1 VSAVHLAEL
10 EDVSTHE
17 LSTTE
22 PAASEA
28 EARRYA
34 ADVMRQ
40 KPNLRLIRIIVGE
53 GKAAGSA
60 TVVGVGQAIRRSLYD
75 TDIAQWAEQ
84 QAELLRRR
92 ASNELDWLALAEEI
106 EDVARRERDQIES
119 RLSVL
124 CEHLLKWQ
132 FQSERRSGSWRGSI
146 VEARDRIARVVR
158 NSPSLHSY
166 PALVL
171 AEAYAAGRRKAEAE
185 TELTDLPTECP
196 WTIEQV
202 RDHDFWPDE

>member
-1 VSAVHLAEL
+1 MS
-10 EDVSTHE
+10 D
-17 LSTTE
+17 
-22 PAASEA
+22 
-28 EARRYA
+28 
-34 ADVMRQ
+34 
-40 KPNLRLIRIIVGE
+40 
-53 GKAAGSA
+53 
-60 TVVGVGQAIRRSLYD
+60 LYD
-75 TDIAQWAEQ
+75 TDIALWAEH

-92 ASNELDWLALAEEI
+92 ASNELDWPALAEEI

-119 RLSVL
+119 RVAVL

-132 FQSERRSGSWRGSI
+132 FQPEQRGGSWRGSI

-166 PALVL
+166 PAVAL

-185 TELTDLPTECP
+185 TELTELPTECP

-202 RDHDFWPDE
+202 RDHDFWPDEKECLTACKALGEDQREGQPLPDRAHGRRARHGDDEHSSGE